1 MIIMNKTIIVMLI
14 MNKLAAP
21 RIFLG
26 FFLKGDTFLV
36 YEIGKK
42 RSASVQQPREV
53 TRHAHLLRPA
63 NVSLLCPPCV
73 TERALYHCD

>member
-1 MIIMNKTIIVMLI
+1 MIIMNKIIIVTII

-42 RSASVQQPREV
+42 D
-53 TRHAHLLRPA
+53 
-63 NVSLLCPPCV
+63 PPPFSSQGK
-73 TERALYHCD
+73 

>member
-1 MIIMNKTIIVMLI
+1 MIIMNKTIIVMII

-26 FFLKGDTFLV
+26 IFFLKGDTFLV

-42 RSASVQQPREV
+42 D
-53 TRHAHLLRPA
+53 
-63 NVSLLCPPCV
+63 PPPFSSQV
-73 TERALYHCD
+73 K